1 MIILEA
7 EMASPQYFIALII
20 AAPLLGAG
28 LILALLVSYLSAW
41 YARRW
46 RASGRE

>member
-1 MIILEA
+1 MIVLEA
-7 EMASPQYFIALII
+7 FDPSPQYFIALTI

-28 LILALLVSYLSAW
+28 LILALLVSHPSAW
-41 YARRW
+41 YGRHW